1 MPNNIEW
8 MAQWKS
14 TKPLTDQWMSEGKRH
29 HFSSHA
35 LLLILD
41 GKAIW
46 NINGHR
52 VQVSYGELVAVQEN
66 TVIEVIEGGN
76 LDLAGW
82 HVQFDTYA
90 MFPDRGEVV
99 KYEWHVP
106 SGDTYQ
112 KVKLTGGTLASLSQH
127 WNGDGSP
134 NPNVIRVGNQ
144 LLVYELLQHV
154 YRELLEEEPT
164 VEQSILRTVDYMQQ
178 HYEQVI
184 TRKQLAE
191 IAGISPWHYSRKFS
205 ERFGKPPL
213 DYLAHYR
220 IYRAQ
225 EELLLSTATSQDIAK
240 KTGFEDAHYFSRR
253 FKQLTGVSPRNYAQT
268 LPQRKIVCLSPLCA
282 EVLIHL
288 GIIPH
293 AVVVTP
299 LLLHEHQH
307 ELFETHQVKMLEVS
321 QYELDVELI
330 RQVHPECIMGN
341 CWTEEIKQKLR
352 TIAPIITGLNNDV
365 EALLRQLAGFFHRED
380 TAHKLHMQMK
390 LKVNAAQ
397 QQLQHLV
404 QSSSTVMV
412 LRVEPFGYR
421 YLGGHSNGV
430 SHLLYEQL
438 RLTLPQPLQAGEAW
452 FNPCSLD
459 LLAKANPDYLF
470 VEKRVMQHF
479 SAQENMKKL
488 VESSQWNDLKA
499 VKNNRVFL
507 VDTRLWV
514 DGRGIIGQ
522 KMILN
527 EIVNSLVTNVW

>member
-8 MAQWKS
+8 IAQWKS
-14 TKPLTDQWMSEGKRH
+14 TKTLTDQWMSAGKLY

-52 VQVSYGELVAVQEN
+52 VQVSYGELIVVQEN
-66 TVIEVIEGGN
+66 SVIEVNEGGQ

-82 HVQFDTYA
+82 LIQFDTYA
-90 MFPDRGEVV
+90 TFPDRGEVET
-99 KYEWHVP
+99 YEWHVP
-106 SGDTYQ
+106 SGNTYQ

-127 WNGDGSP
+127 WSEEGSP
-134 NPNVIRVGNQ
+134 DPNAIRVRNQ
-144 LLVYELLQHV
+144 YLVYELLQHV

-164 VEQSILRTVDYMQQ
+164 VEQGILRSVDYMQQ

-184 TRKQLAE
+184 TRKQLAKV
-191 IAGISPWHYSRKFS
+191 AGISPWHYSRKFS
-205 ERFGKPPL
+205 ERYGRPPL

-225 EELLLSTATSQDIAK
+225 EELLLTSATSQDIAK

-293 AVVVTP
+293 AVVVT
-299 LLLHEHQH
+299 LLLLPEHQI
-307 ELFETHQVKMLEVS
+307 ELFESHQVKMLEVP

-330 RQVHPECIMGN
+330 RQVQPEWIVGN
-341 CWTEEIKQKLR
+341 FWTEEIKQRLR
-352 TIAPIITGLNNDV
+352 TISPIITGLNHDV
-365 EALLRQLAGFFHRED
+365 EALLHQMAGLFHRED

-390 LKVNAAQ
+390 MEVNTAH
-397 QQLQHLV
+397 QQLLHLV

-421 YLGGHSNGV
+421 YLGRHSNGV

-438 RLTLPQPLQAGEAW
+438 CLTLPQPLQAGEAW

-479 SAQENMKKL
+479 SAEENMKNL
-488 VESSQWNDLKA
+488 MESSQWNELRA
-499 VKNNRVFL
+499 VKNNRVFH

-514 DGRGIIGQ
+514 DGRGIIGN

-527 EIVNSLVTNVW
+527 EIVKSLVIHP

>member
-1 MPNNIEW
+1 MSNNIDW
-8 MAQWKS
+8 VAQWKL
-14 TKPLTDQWMSEGKRH
+14 TKPLTDQWMTAGKLH

-52 VQVSYGELVAVQEN
+52 VQVSYGELIAVQEN
-66 TVIEVIEGGN
+66 SVIEVIEGGN

-82 HVQFDTYA
+82 HIQFDTYA
-90 MFPDRGEVV
+90 IFPDRGEME

-112 KVKLTGGTLASLSQH
+112 KVQLTGGTLAILSQQWSEH
-127 WNGDGSP
+127 SSPDWNAT
-134 NPNVIRVGNQ
+134 RVGNQ
-144 LLVYELLQHV
+144 YLIYELLQHV
-154 YRELLEEEPT
+154 YREQSEEHST
-164 VEQSILRTVDYMQQ
+164 VEQGILRSVDYMQQ
-178 HYEQVI
+178 HYDQVI

-191 IAGISPWHYSRKFS
+191 IAGITPWHYSRKFS
-205 ERFGKPPL
+205 ERYGKPPL

-225 EELLLSTATSQDIAK
+225 EELLLTTATSQDIAK

-253 FKQLTGVSPRNYAQT
+253 FKQLTGVSPRNYRQT
-268 LPQRKIVCLSPLCA
+268 LPLRNIVCLSPLCA

-288 GIIPH
+288 GVIPH
-293 AVVVTP
+293 AVMVTP
-299 LLLHEHQH
+299 LLLPEHQH
-307 ELFETHQVKMLEVS
+307 ELFELHQVKMLEVP
-321 QYELDVELI
+321 QYELDVERI
-330 RQVHPECIMGN
+330 RQVQPEWIIGN
-341 CWTEEIKQKLR
+341 VWTEEIKQRLR
-352 TIAPIITGLNNDV
+352 TIAPILTGLNNDV
-365 EALLRQLAGFFHRED
+365 ETLLHQLAGLFHRED
-380 TAHKLHMQMK
+380 TAYELHLQ
-390 LKVNAAQ
+390 LQLEVNAVQ
-397 QQLQHLV
+397 RQLEHLV

-412 LRVEPFGYR
+412 LRVETFGYR
-421 YLGGHSNGV
+421 YMGGHSNGV
-430 SHLLYEQL
+430 SHVLYEQL
-438 RLTLPQPLQAGEAW
+438 QLTLPQPLQAGEAW

-479 SAQENMKKL
+479 SAEDNMKKL
-488 VESSQWNDLKA
+488 VESSQWNDLEA

-514 DGRGIIGQ
+514 DGRGIIGH

-527 EIVNSLVTNVW
+527 EIVNSLVTNVL

>member
-1 MPNNIEW
+1 MLNNIEW

-14 TKPLTDQWMSEGKRH
+14 TKPLTDQWMTAGKLH
-29 HFSSHA
+29 HIPSHA

-41 GKAIW
+41 GRAIW

-127 WNGDGSP
+127 WSEEGSP
-134 NPNVIRVGNQ
+134 NSNVVHVGNQ

-205 ERFGKPPL
+205 ERYGKPPL

-240 KTGFEDAHYFSRR
+240 RTGFEDAHYFSRR

-288 GIIPH
+288 GVIPH

-299 LLLHEHQH
+299 LLLPEHLR
-307 ELFETHQVKMLEVS
+307 ELFDMHQVKMMEVS
-321 QYELDVELI
+321 QYELDVEQI
-330 RQVHPECIMGN
+330 RQVQPEWIVGN
-341 CWTEEIKQKLR
+341 FWTEEIKQRLR

-365 EALLRQLAGFFHRED
+365 EALLHQLAGLFHRED

-390 LKVNAAQ
+390 LEVNKAQ

-438 RLTLPQPLQAGEAW
+438 RLTLPQPLHSGEAW

-459 LLAKANPDYLF
+459 LLAKANPEYLF

-479 SAQENMKKL
+479 SAEENMKKL
-488 VESSQWNDLKA
+488 VESSQWNGLEA
-499 VKNNRVFL
+499 VKNNRVFF
-507 VDTRLWV
+507 VDTCLWV
-514 DGRGIIGQ
+514 DGRGIIGHQ
-522 KMILN
+522 MILN
-527 EIVNSLVTNVW
+527 EIVNRLVTNL